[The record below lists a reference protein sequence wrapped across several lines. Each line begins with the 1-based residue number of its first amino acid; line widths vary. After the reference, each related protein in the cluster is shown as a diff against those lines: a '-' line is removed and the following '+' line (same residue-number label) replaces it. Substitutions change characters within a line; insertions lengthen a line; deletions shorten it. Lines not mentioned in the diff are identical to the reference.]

1 MSDDTIVLDS
11 QEAEISEQQPETEK
25 VCMPCLLPGIIT
37 AWSTARAVC
46 EFLPDPESKAKCR
59 AQMEEEAK
67 DIKTIQTA
75 ETVMIRALEKSED
88 PEAMIRASIKFAQQ
102 HNATNTS
109 ALLHW
114 AATQEASGVPISED
128 IMKIIKVLRLEAG
141 I

>member
-1 MSDDTIVLDS
+1 MSDDTTVIES
-11 QEAEISEQQPETEK
+11 REAEISEQPLETEK

-67 DIKTIQTA
+67 DIKTIQNA
-75 ETVMIRALEKSED
+75 ESVMIRALEKADD
-88 PEAMIRASIKFAQQ
+88 PESLIRASIKFAQQ

-114 AATQEASGVPISED
+114 AAAQEANGIPISED